1 MSTSRSRTLKSYKN
15 LKSEKRQ
22 RETSDTKFVF
32 WNTYRITHKTQ
43 QHKYNQQ
50 QLQIENQGS
59 HLPRKPSR
67 SRMRSFIRIALCS
80 FIFHVCLRLFRVL
93 YCFGGRKQISEWK
106 RTTKATSALSEPMEI
121 IKITK
126 STSES
131 SGIQNSN
138 FETHIE

>member
-1 MSTSRSRTLKSYKN
+1 MSTSRSRTLKTYK
-15 LKSEKRQ
+15 LEVPQKRQ
-22 RETSDTKFVF
+22 RETSDTKFEF

-43 QHKYNQQ
+43 QRQHNQQ
-50 QLQIENQGS
+50 QWKIENQGS

-80 FIFHVCLRLFRVL
+80 FIFHVFLRVFRVL

-131 SGIQNSN
+131 SGIQNSK
-138 FETHIE
+138 FGTHIE